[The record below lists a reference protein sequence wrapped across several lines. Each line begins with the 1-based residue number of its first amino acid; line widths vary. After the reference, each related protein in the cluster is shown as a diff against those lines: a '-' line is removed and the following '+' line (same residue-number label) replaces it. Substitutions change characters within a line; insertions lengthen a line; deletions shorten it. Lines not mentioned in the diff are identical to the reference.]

1 MIGPLSVQIA
11 LYRLKA
17 KELRA
22 RAGCVR
28 DPRTTGGF
36 LRLAD
41 EYDRLAV
48 HAEDWS
54 AATATLLVELTSPPD
69 DETHLPSK
77 PRPRILPK

>member
-1 MIGPLSVQIA
+1 MTGPVSVHIA
-11 LYRLKA
+11 VFRTKA

-41 EYDRLAV
+41 EYDRLAAR
-48 HAEDWS
+48 AEAWS
-54 AATATLLVELTSPPD
+54 TTTATLLVGLNSLQD
-69 DETHLPSK
+69 DDAD
-77 PRPRILPK
+77 RP